1 MNDIYIYIYCI
12 YIYIH
17 IYYIIIFLYYIYN
30 MYIHIYIYI
39 CWFHQHQREFL
50 VTIPLQ
56 AMVRYLQQRRF
67 FQMRTG
73 CESCWAF
80 NNHSMDWL
88 NGKLTGKPYFIGE
101 TIWFPVSI
109 FLSTSPVN
117 HTMFKTGLAGKFP
130 VHEMEVQF
138 ANSSNWRMFQFA
150 TFHYWMVHPW
160 IGI

>member
-1 MNDIYIYIYCI
+1 MIYIYIL
-12 YIYIH
+12 YIH
-17 IYYIIIFLYYIYN
+17 ILYNNIFYIIYIICIY
-30 MYIHIYIYI
+30 IYIYI

-56 AMVRYLQQRRF
+56 AMVRYLQQHRF

-117 HTMFKTGLAGKFP
+117 HTMFKTGLAGNSPFTKWRFSSQIHRTDGCSSLP
-130 VHEMEVQF
+130 RLITGWFIHE
-138 ANSSNWRMFQFA
+138 
-150 TFHYWMVHPW
+150 
-160 IGI
+160 